1 MGTVVISLDAELAW
15 GYHDLD
21 PLPDEKFETARESW
35 TWLIDVFEEF
45 SIRATWAIVG
55 HLFRSDCDGRHAE
68 TAAPDGWFRRDP
80 GGTADEHPLW
90 FGPDLVESVLDSPV
104 DHEIASHSHSHVEF
118 GADRTTRDIAESD
131 VETCVALAEEWGI
144 ELESFV
150 FPRNNVGHL
159 DVLAEHGFQ
168 NYRTTG
174 QRWFSDRQFRRAG
187 KALDYGFGLS
197 APGVARP
204 SLDDHGLVRHEGS
217 QYLFSF
223 EDPIRHLVRPF
234 TTEPVVRRIERG
246 LDRAVETDGVFHLW
260 FHPNELRSA
269 ADRQRVRKA
278 LAAIDERRDHL
289 DVATMAAVGRRIRR
303 ESE

>member
-15 GYHDLD
+15 GYHDID

-35 TWLIDVFEEF
+35 AWLIDAFEEF

-55 HLFRSDCDGRHAE
+55 HLFRADCDGVHAE
-68 TAAPDGWFRRDP
+68 TAAPNGWFRRDP
-80 GGTADEHPLW
+80 GGTAEEHPLW

-118 GADRTTRDIAESD
+118 GADGTTRDIAESE
-131 VETCVALAEEWGI
+131 VATCVALAEEWGLD
-144 ELESFV
+144 LESFV

-159 DVLAEHGFQ
+159 DVLAEHGFK
-168 NYRTTG
+168 NYRSTG
-174 QRWFSDRQFRRAG
+174 RRWFSDSRFRRAG
-187 KALDYGFGLS
+187 KALDYGLGLS
-197 APGVARP
+197 APGVAQP
-204 SLDDHGLVRHEGS
+204 SLADHGLVRHEGS

-223 EDPIRHLVRPF
+223 EDPVRRFVRPL
-234 TTEPVVRRIERG
+234 TAEPVVRRVERG

-269 ADRQRVRKA
+269 ADYERVRTV
-278 LAAIDERRDHL
+278 LTAIDDRRDDL
-289 DVATMAAVGRRIRR
+289 TVATMAEVGRRVRR
-303 ESE
+303 ASE